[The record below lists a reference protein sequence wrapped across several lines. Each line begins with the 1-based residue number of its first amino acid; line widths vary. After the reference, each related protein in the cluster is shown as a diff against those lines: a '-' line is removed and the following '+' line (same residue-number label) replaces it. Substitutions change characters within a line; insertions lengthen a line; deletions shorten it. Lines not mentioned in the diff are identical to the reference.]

1 MAAKPTKTLNLSQ
14 LAEAV
19 SSAAKTAA
27 ARRGVKINGDVH
39 FRDGFIGVE
48 IADGGATT
56 KEVADFAA
64 DVVAK
69 IKGPSAP
76 LGTLS
81 PAAMTIR
88 LRTWAGGMWGPI
100 PDSWLK
106 YDIIFRIPG

>member
-1 MAAKPTKTLNLSQ
+1 MSAKPTKTVNLSQ

-19 SSAAKTAA
+19 SSVAKTAA
-27 ARRGVKINGDVH
+27 ARRSVKINGDVH
-39 FRDGFIGVE
+39 FRDGFTRVE

-69 IKGPSAP
+69 IKGSSSP
-76 LGTLS
+76 LGRMS
-81 PAAMTIR
+81 PAAMTIE

-106 YDIIFRIPG
+106 HDILFRIPG

>member
-1 MAAKPTKTLNLSQ
+1 MATKPTKTVNLSQ

-39 FRDGFIGVE
+39 FRDGFIGME

-64 DVVAK
+64 DVVTK
-69 IKGPSAP
+69 IKGPSSS
-76 LGTLS
+76 LGTMS
-81 PAAMTIR
+81 PAAMTIDV
-88 LRTWAGGMWGPI
+88 RTWAGGMWGPI
-100 PDSWLK
+100 PESWLK
-106 YDIIFRIPG
+106 HDLIFRIPG